1 MSTGT
6 EVSGGQ
12 ERDSADLA
20 RFGYKQELKRS
31 LGLFSSFAVA
41 FSYIS
46 PSTGIFTLFALGL
59 TTLGGVFIWTWPVVA
74 LGQFLV
80 ALNFAEVSSHYPIA
94 GSVFQWTKYLA
105 SRAYSWFT
113 GWIYLFAGILTVT
126 AVVATLPLALIPALN
141 GLGWKSLNPLSL
153 NTQLVVALITL
164 VVITILNIYGVR
176 LVSIINNTGVVFE
189 ILGMFVFAIVLLAFH
204 NHQGFHVVTNSAGF
218 RVEPASFLA
227 AMFMSLFVIYG
238 FDTASTLSEETKDP
252 RRAAPKAVLYSVIG
266 AFIIGGVFL
275 LGALVAIPN
284 LKTATSG
291 LGWNPAQIIEANF
304 STGFATL
311 YLFVVSAAIFV
322 CCLSIMAATI
332 RLCFGMSRDNQ
343 LPGSKFLSRVSP
355 RLHTPVWSCIAVAA
369 IAAIPFY
376 QYSGVAIIA
385 IAATGMIYLSY
396 FLGNLVIMRARA
408 RGWPRTRAPFRLG
421 RWGIL
426 VNIVALLYGGAM
438 LVNFAWPRASQQ
450 PQAQP
455 DRRAA
460 QAELPGRDP
469 DPVDRGGL
477 HRADR
482 GHLLPDRGPDQG
494 VRAGDRAARGRPGR
508 GRPRAVPG
516 RLPSLGHGPAAG
528 TGQPGTGSRGA
539 GAAAS
544 APRCAPAPGSRRRS
558 CAGRAPPC
566 TGRSRTGWRARSR
579 PARWCRA
586 TGCRPSTTWPRGSGS
601 AG

>member
-6 EVSGGQ
+6 KVSGGQ

-20 RFGYKQELKRS
+20 RFGYKQELRRS

-59 TTLGGVFIWTWPVVA
+59 TTIGGVFIWTWPVVA
-74 LGQFLV
+74 LGQFIV
-80 ALNFAEVSSHYPIA
+80 ALNFAEVSSHYPVA
-94 GSVFQWTKYLA
+94 GSVFQWTKFLA
-105 SRAYSWFT
+105 NRTYSWFT

-141 GLGWKSLNPLSL
+141 GLGWHSLGAGSSQTVL
-153 NTQLVVALITL
+153 NTQLVVALIAL
-164 VVITILNIYGVR
+164 VVITVLNIYGVR
-176 LVSIINNTGVVFE
+176 LVAIINNTGVVFE
-189 ILGMFVFAIVLLAFH
+189 ILGMFVFAIVLMAFH

-252 RRAAPKAVLYSVIG
+252 RRQAPKAVLYSVIG

-291 LGWNPAQIIEANF
+291 LGWSPAQVIEANF

-322 CCLSIMAATI
+322 CCLSILAATI

-355 RLHTPVWSCIAVAA
+355 KLHTPVWSCVAVAA
-369 IAAIPFY
+369 IAAIPFW
-376 QYSGVAIIA
+376 QYSGAGIIA

-396 FLGNLVIMRARA
+396 FLGNIVIMRARA

-421 RWGIL
+421 RWGLL
-426 VNIVALLYGGAM
+426 VNVVALLYGGAM
-438 LVNFAWPRASQQ
+438 LVNFAWPRIASNPKPNQEGGLLKLGFLDGI
-450 PQAQP
+450 PILWTVVVFIALVG
-455 DRRAA
+455 AIYY
-460 QAELPGRDP
+460 LIVGRTKAFAPVTAPPED
-469 DPVDRGGL
+469 DPVE
-477 HRADR
+477 
-482 GHLLPDRGPDQG
+482 Q
-494 VRAGDRAARGRPGR
+494 
-508 GRPRAVPG
+508 
-516 RLPSLGHGPAAG
+516 
-528 TGQPGTGSRGA
+528 
-539 GAAAS
+539 
-544 APRCAPAPGSRRRS
+544 
-558 CAGRAPPC
+558 
-566 TGRSRTGWRARSR
+566 
-579 PARWCRA
+579 A
-586 TGCRPSTTWPRGSGS
+586 TGGSG
-601 AG
+601 AVA